1 MSLDINNLIAEFAE
15 EFGSGGYSFVMDE
28 EDMSMD
34 VLESPS
40 DDIAAALVS
49 GRSAYD
55 KQKATLQTYLD
66 SLPYECESIDVMQDK
81 LEFIV
86 GKLIICAE
94 SKNWLALTSWDAMM
108 QWYAGILSIISNL
121 LTSIFSWLQMRYPIA
136 TATRAK
142 LVRFYYELC
151 LLPGLEVR
159 IIRSWA
165 DMLRR
170 ILGSRTVKRK
180 LEATDLQLPWKPLW
194 DVLYK
199 ELFPKNRL
207 AEFK

>member
-15 EFGSGGYSFVMDE
+15 EFGSGGFSVVMDE
-28 EDMSMD
+28 EDMHVD

-49 GRSAYD
+49 GRSAYE
-55 KQKATLQTYLD
+55 KQKATLQTYID
-66 SLPYECESIDVMQDK
+66 SLPYECESIDAMQDK
-81 LEFIV
+81 LEYIV
-86 GKLIICAE
+86 GKLIVCAE
-94 SKNWLALTSWDAMM
+94 AKNWLALTSWDAML
-108 QWYAGILSIISNL
+108 QWYASVFPILKLLTIIS
-121 LTSIFSWLQMRYPIA
+121 SWLQMRYPMA

-151 LLPGLEVR
+151 LLPGIEVR

-165 DMLRR
+165 DMLYR
-170 ILGSRTVKRK
+170 ILGSKSVKRK
-180 LEATDLQLPWKPLW
+180 LEATDIQLPWKPLW
-194 DVLYK
+194 EVLYK
-199 ELFPKNRL
+199 ELFPKHRL